1 MLMILINRERF
12 WDDYKKGAIRKST
25 IRVYGRHVRHLTTFG
40 AMDFVGIL

>member
-25 IRVYGRHVRHLTTFG
+25 IRVYGRHVRYSPPFG
-40 AMDFVGIL
+40 TMDFVGIL